1 MEIAATDFDL
11 ACARSLRRAAVRRA
25 RAARRVGR
33 ARFVLRTLAVANL
46 ASLAVLARPSAV
58 EPMTVH
64 AQPAARPSAAVTSSC
79 GIPQRFVGAFRAAS
93 EETGLPL
100 SLLSAVAWEESRMN
114 PNALSTAGARGLLQ
128 VLPAT
133 AETVAVTD
141 DGPRANVLAGA
152 RYLLWLVERY
162 GRDLELALSAYNAG
176 PTAVEQAGGAP
187 TIETLRYAKNV
198 EARAAAL
205 SGCA

>member
-1 MEIAATDFDL
+1 VEIAVTHLDL
-11 ACARSLRRAAVRRA
+11 ACARSLRRASARRET
-25 RAARRVGR
+25 AARRVAR

-46 ASLAVLARPSAV
+46 TCLAVLARPAPV

-64 AQPAARPSAAVTSSC
+64 AQPSASPSAAGTSSC
-79 GIPQRFVGAFRAAS
+79 GIPQRFVAAFRAAS

-114 PNALSTAGARGLLQ
+114 PHALSTAGARGLLQ

-133 AETVAVTD
+133 AQTVFVTE

-162 GRDLELALSAYNAG
+162 GGKLELALSAYNAG
-176 PTAVEQAGGAP
+176 PTAVDRAGGAP

-198 EARAAAL
+198 EARADAL
-205 SGCA
+205 SRCA